1 MKVLLTGATGFLGSS
16 ILKYLVLNGD
26 EVVILKRSSSDLFR
40 IQEYINEVK
49 VYDIDNNI
57 KSILNREKP
66 PVIIHTACLYGKN
79 DETSEEIIDANVNFG
94 IELFHLGSENGL
106 KSFINTDTL
115 LPKSINIYSKS
126 KSMFRDFLFDKHKQV
141 QIVNIRIELMYGQ
154 HNSDQSFLTS
164 LVKKIINSKSN
175 IDLTSC
181 EQERDLIHVDD
192 VVSAYGII
200 LKNLNNIPIKID
212 FPLVT
217 GNPIKLK
224 TIILILTSAIFK
236 QTKIN
241 SEHRLLFGN
250 IKYRKGELM
259 KLDFDNRFISSLG
272 WEPKVNMTE
281 GINDFV
287 KNIINNES
295 YENSK

>member
-1 MKVLLTGATGFLGSS
+1 MKILLTGATGFLGSS
-16 ILKYLVLNGD
+16 ILKYLVLNGN

-57 KSILNREKP
+57 DSILKIEKP

-79 DETSEEIIDANVNFG
+79 NETSEEIIKTNVNFG
-94 IELFHLGSENGL
+94 IELFQLGSKNGL
-106 KSFINTDTL
+106 KTFINTDTL

-126 KSMFRDFLFDKHKQV
+126 KSMFRDFLFEKHKQV
-141 QIVNIRIELMYGQ
+141 QIVNIRIELMYGYY
-154 HNSDQSFLTS
+154 NSDQSFLIT

-175 IDLTSC
+175 IDLTFC

-192 VVSAYGII
+192 VVSAYSII
-200 LKNLNNIPIKID
+200 LENLNNIPIKTD

-224 TIILILTSAIFK
+224 KIILLLTSAIFEK
-236 QTKIN
+236 TKIN
-241 SEHRLLFGN
+241 SEQRLLFGN
-250 IKYRKGELM
+250 VKYRKGELM
-259 KLDFDNRFISSLG
+259 KLDFNNNFISSLG
-272 WEPKVNMTE
+272 WK
-281 GINDFV
+281 
-287 KNIINNES
+287 KL
-295 YENSK
+295 K

>member
-16 ILKYLVLNGD
+16 ILKYLVLNGN

-57 KSILNREKP
+57 NSILKIEKP

-79 DETSEEIIDANVNFG
+79 NETSEEIIKTNVNFG
-94 IELFHLGSENGL
+94 IELFQLGLENGL
-106 KSFINTDTL
+106 KTFINTDTL

-126 KSMFRDFLFDKHKQV
+126 KSMFRDFLFEKHKQV
-141 QIVNIRIELMYGQ
+141 QIVNIRIELMYGY
-154 HNSDQSFLTS
+154 HNSDQSFLIT

-175 IDLTSC
+175 IDLTYC

-224 TIILILTSAIFK
+224 KIILLLTSAIFK

-241 SEHRLLFGN
+241 SEQRLLFGN
-250 IKYRKGELM
+250 VKYRKGELM
-259 KLDFDNRFISSLG
+259 KLDFNNNFISSLG
-272 WEPKVNMTE
+272 WEPKINLKE
-281 GINDFV
+281 GINHFV
-287 KNIINNES
+287 KKIINNES
-295 YENSK
+295 Y